1 MQQVNKS
8 SGRTA
13 AGRRA
18 KNGGTDTRRL
28 GLKHLFLGA
37 GIVLALAM
45 VFYTINATNA
55 TAPVR
60 EWARAR
66 LVTLAAN
73 MGYRV
78 RNLYVVGR
86 QYTDADVMR
95 GIVNVHRGDPLFDF
109 DPDTARDLL
118 MKISWVKDAV
128 VRRQL
133 PDTIYVQLTERQ
145 PMALWQQ
152 GGKVR
157 VIDRDGIPLTTDLRG
172 FNALPLVVGD
182 GANTQAATLIDLIQ
196 AEGTLANRVENALWV
211 GSRRWD
217 LMFTGGMIVKL
228 PEDDL
233 GLAIKRLAD
242 AQTSEKIL
250 DKDLLVIDLRE
261 PDRVVVRARPGATPA
276 TPEPAGF
283 KKGEKSL

>member
-1 MQQVNKS
+1 MI
-8 SGRTA
+8 
-13 AGRRA
+13 
-18 KNGGTDTRRL
+18 L
-28 GLKHLFLGA
+28 GLS
-37 GIVLALAM
+37 M
-45 VFYTINATNA
+45 TFYAINATNA
-55 TAPVR
+55 TAPAR
-60 EWARAR
+60 EWVRAR
-66 LVTLAAN
+66 LVTFAAN

-78 RNLYVVGR
+78 QNLYIEGR
-86 QYTDADVMR
+86 QFTDPDIVR
-95 GIVNVHRGDPLFDF
+95 GVVNVRRGDPLFDF

-118 MKISWVKDAV
+118 MKVSWVKDAV

-133 PDTIYVQLTERQ
+133 PDTIYIHMTERQ

-157 VIDRDGIPLTTDLRG
+157 VIDRDGTPLTTDLRG
-172 FNALPLVVGD
+172 FNTLPLVVGD
-182 GANTQAATLIDLIQ
+182 GANIHAASLLDLIA
-196 AEGTLANRVENALWV
+196 AESTLATRVENALWV

-217 LMFTGGMIVKL
+217 LMLNGGMVVKL

-242 AQTSEKIL
+242 TQTREQIL

-261 PDRVVVRARPGATPA
+261 PDRVVVRARPGAVAPDA
-276 TPEPAGF
+276 AQPAGF

>member
-1 MQQVNKS
+1 M
-8 SGRTA
+8 
-13 AGRRA
+13 
-18 KNGGTDTRRL
+18 
-28 GLKHLFLGA
+28 
-37 GIVLALAM
+37 M
-45 VFYTINATNA
+45 FYMINATNA

-78 RNLYVVGR
+78 RNLYVEGR
-86 QYTDADVMR
+86 HFTDPD
-95 GIVNVHRGDPLFDF
+95 IVLSLMNVRRNDPLFNF
-109 DPDTARDLL
+109 DPDTAHDLL
-118 MKISWVKDAV
+118 MKVSWIKDAV

-133 PDTIYVQLTERQ
+133 PDTIFIRLTERT

-157 VIDRDGIPLTTDLRG
+157 VIDRDGFALTTDLRG
-172 FNALPLVVGD
+172 FNTLPLVVGD
-182 GANTQAATLIDLIQ
+182 GANTQAAALLDLISS
-196 AEGTLANRVENALWV
+196 EDTLASRVENALWV

-217 LMFTGGMIVKL
+217 LMLTGGMIVKL
-228 PEDDL
+228 PEDDM

-242 AQTSEKIL
+242 QHRTEKLL

-261 PDRVVVRARPGATPA
+261 PDRVVVRARPGAVMTP
-276 TPEPAGF
+276 TVEPVEF